1 MSPLAELL
9 VAELSERPR
18 HFGELVEAHMQTP
31 WREFLLAWGEVR
43 AAALGRGGLPTT
55 AKIGIDATIPEGV
68 PRSHYERLRYF
79 AKDAVR
85 LEDYR

>member
-31 WREFLLAWGEVR
+31 WRELLLAWGEIR
-43 AAALGRGGLPTT
+43 ATDVLGRDDEGRYLVRTT
-55 AKIGIDATIPEGV
+55 AVT
-68 PRSHYERLRYF
+68 R
-79 AKDAVR
+79 
-85 LEDYR
+85 

>member
-1 MSPLAELL
+1 MSPLAESL

-43 AAALGRGGLPTT
+43 AADVLGR
-55 AKIGIDATIPEGV
+55 DDEG
-68 PRSHYERLRYF
+68 RYLIR
-79 AKDAVR
+79 AAAASR
-85 LEDYR
+85 